1 MSAGAAR
8 PHLLRL
14 LGLPPTAALPDT
26 EVDAAAAAQAE
37 RLATGLVDEAFA
49 NDDVTDGASAR
60 LFVAE
65 RLAESAGLL
74 SLVTRTRIG
83 ALADAVIAER
93 AP

>member
-1 MSAGAAR
+1 MLECHGTLQAGQERAADR
-8 PHLLRL
+8 ALVTY
-14 LGLPPTAALPDT
+14 LGSIAALS
-26 EVDAAAAAQAE
+26 
-37 RLATGLVDEAFA
+37 G
-49 NDDVTDGASAR
+49 DDVTDGASAR

-74 SLVTRTRIG
+74 GLVTRTRIG